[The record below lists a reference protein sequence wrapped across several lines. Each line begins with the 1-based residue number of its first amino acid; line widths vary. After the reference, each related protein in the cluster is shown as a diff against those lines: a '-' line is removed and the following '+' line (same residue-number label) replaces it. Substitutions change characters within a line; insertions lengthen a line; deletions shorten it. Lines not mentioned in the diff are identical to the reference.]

1 MTENFR
7 KAAGVNSL
15 DEEVAKVAM
24 VAMAE
29 LPEVH
34 GGKVRKA
41 MVSTVRTLHLPFPH
55 DGARNQVQ
63 RQARAISMQRTLHI
77 LKLKQKRGVRI
88 LGAAIPGTVRKSP
101 MKWRILHL
109 ILRVETNIG
118 VSGILIPGIMAI
130 ASHQNGR
137 RVISGSTMIS
147 GATIAVAGI
156 RRNTRT
162 SGMKNLRKIGDMIR
176 QTLQTS
182 SRILNGRLINLGIRQ
197 IPQTL

>member
-1 MTENFR
+1 LTENFR

-15 DEEVAKVAM
+15 DEKVAKVAK
-24 VAMAE
+24 VAAE

-34 GGKVRKA
+34 GGKVRTKA
-41 MVSTVRTLHLPFPH
+41 MVSTLTTLHLPLSH
-55 DGARNQVQ
+55 DGARNQKVQ
-63 RQARAISMQRTLHI
+63 RQVRSISMQRTLHI
-77 LKLKQKRGVRI
+77 LKLKQRRGVRI
-88 LGAAIPGTVRKSP
+88 LGAAIPGTVRKSL
-101 MKWRILHL
+101 MKWRILHR
-109 ILRVETNIG
+109 ILRMETNIG

-130 ASHQNGR
+130 ASHPNG
-137 RVISGSTMIS
+137 VIISGSTMIS
-147 GATIAVAGI
+147 GATIAVVGI

-182 SRILNGRLINLGIRQ
+182 SRILNGRLINIGIRQ